1 MITVESKIF
10 TKELIGKTVETVTG
24 RDIGILKD
32 FVIDTETAKIKY
44 LLVASEG
51 SVMSTSQKT
60 DDKGR
65 LVIETDRLRID
76 NNKIIIN

>member
-1 MITVESKIF
+1 MESKMF
-10 TKELIGKTVETVTG
+10 TKELIEKPVETVTG

-51 SVMSTSQKT
+51 SVMNTSQKI

-65 LVIETDRLRID
+65 LVIETDRLRVE